1 MTAELIGAVNQNDH
15 PSYIQTNPTN
25 FETGNT
31 IPQRARR
38 QSTRGRG
45 RSGSRV
51 NNSHED
57 HNEHHGVTL
66 DFQMGTINYM
76 EGTSHFQGG
85 PSNYGEGTSNHQV
98 GTQTSEVPYRPE
110 FQNFE
115 EDTSTIQVGT
125 PLNVNDYPIDTLD
138 FGSLFNHTP
147 TYTQQ
152 FQNYQLDL
160 GLQLGQPDQPNED
173 DQPVPRN
180 TGPPWY

>member
-1 MTAELIGAVNQNDH
+1 MTAQLIGAVNQNDH
-15 PSYIQTNPTN
+15 PSYIQTNPIN

-38 QSTRGRG
+38 QSTRSRG
-45 RSGSRV
+45 RRGSQV

-57 HNEHHGVTL
+57 HNEHHGFTL
-66 DFQMGTINYM
+66 NFQMGTINYM

-98 GTQTSEVPYRPE
+98 DTQTSEVPYRPE
-110 FQNFE
+110 FQNSE
-115 EDTSTIQVGT
+115 EDTSNIQVGT
-125 PLNVNDYPIDTLD
+125 PLNVNDYPIVTMD

-173 DQPVPRN
+173 DHPVPSN
-180 TGPPWY
+180 TGSPWY